1 MRIEEKTAVVASVV
15 KAIDKVE
22 ILEIENTRQNVTDET
37 SKESEIAQ
45 IGKVIR
51 TTFCGINIDIYIEE
65 TYISVICEPFKELHY
80 FNDKNKALLLETIL
94 RINSLSSFSGRYVIG
109 KGSNIV
115 TYIFTLYDNSY
126 INYDNS
132 VNKQE
137 LFNKLSKSFLD
148 ATKAYYLYE
157 KHMDK
162 GISIK
167 DLVK

>member
-1 MRIEEKTAVVASVV
+1 MRIEKKTEVVTSVV
-15 KAIDKVE
+15 KTMDKVE
-22 ILEIENTRQNVTDET
+22 ILEINET
-37 SKESEIAQ
+37 KT
-45 IGKVIR
+45 GKIIR
-51 TTFCGINIDIYIEE
+51 TTLCGINIDIYIEE
-65 TYISVICEPFKELHY
+65 TYISVVCEPFKELYY
-80 FNDKNKALLLETIL
+80 FDDKNKATIL
-94 RINSLSSFSGRYVIG
+94 EIITRLNSLSSVNFIGRYLIG
-109 KGSNIV
+109 KGSNII